1 MFKMKNYSFIEQ
13 TIPHES
19 GAKHVSG
26 YANYID
32 DILIVLDDILIM
44 IVLDEILIMI

>member
-32 DILIVLDDILIM
+32 DIPEPELSLIHIS
-44 IVLDEILIMI
+44 EPTRPY